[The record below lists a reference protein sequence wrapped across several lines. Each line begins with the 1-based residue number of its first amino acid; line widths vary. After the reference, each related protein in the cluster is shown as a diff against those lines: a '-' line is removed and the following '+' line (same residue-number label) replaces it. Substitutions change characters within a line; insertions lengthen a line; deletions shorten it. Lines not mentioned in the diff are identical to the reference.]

1 MYIYITKWVI
11 SCYECEN
18 RQDLDIERRLVHLS
32 VSVEAAAMKSV
43 VDDVRSM
50 TSERLQF
57 IRDVAGDVRCV
68 TANIRWKKSTFQKN
82 T

>member
-1 MYIYITKWVI
+1 MYIYKTKLAI

-18 RQDLDIERRLVHLS
+18 RQDLDIERRLVHFP
-32 VSVEAAAMKSV
+32 VGVEATAMKSV

-50 TSERLQF
+50 PSERLQF

-68 TANIRWKKSTFQKN
+68 TANIRWKKST
-82 T
+82 